1 MISVIIP
8 AYDAQEYLP
17 EAIRS
22 VLAQSFPDYELLVVD
37 DGSTDRTASIAVATA
52 GGDSRFRLLSKSNG
66 GLADARN
73 YGVANAR
80 GEWIAF
86 LDSDDSLY
94 PGALSLMYHV
104 ACKSGCDIV
113 TAGFHRAY
121 RYDVAD
127 GKYDSAFKVLSAVEA
142 VGRTLYQ
149 RPGMYPSAC
158 AKLYRKS
165 LFDRVGFTSG
175 IWYEDL
181 DFFYRAYLLA
191 GKVAVTRSV
200 VYFYRRNQ
208 SSFLSVFSSERLDVL
223 AVTERMERYISG
235 HCPELLPAARDRRL
249 CANFNML
256 SLMLISPEPQRYAD
270 EIRKCR
276 DVIKSYRWHSLFNPR
291 VRIKN
296 KAGALASFF
305 SDNVFAMLSR
315 IVYRPVSGKRV
326 VTVDESEFICLC
338 SRLAS
343 EVKASGYTPDI
354 IVGIYQGGAYV
365 AAAMSGIMDRIPVEY
380 VRLSRPSSRWKSKM
394 RSMLRFLPYTVLDR
408 LRLLESGILS
418 MRRHPVKDDVELPSQ
433 LLARSGCNILV
444 VDDAVDSGATL
455 SAVVSA
461 VKRELPMSQCRSA
474 VLTVTTSA
482 PLVRPDYML
491 YDDNTLIRFP
501 WSTDMKK

>member
-175 IWYEDL
+175 IW
-181 DFFYRAYLLA
+181 
-191 GKVAVTRSV
+191 
-200 VYFYRRNQ
+200 
-208 SSFLSVFSSERLDVL
+208 
-223 AVTERMERYISG
+223 
-235 HCPELLPAARDRRL
+235 
-249 CANFNML
+249 
-256 SLMLISPEPQRYAD
+256 
-270 EIRKCR
+270 
-276 DVIKSYRWHSLFNPR
+276 
-291 VRIKN
+291 
-296 KAGALASFF
+296 
-305 SDNVFAMLSR
+305 
-315 IVYRPVSGKRV
+315 
-326 VTVDESEFICLC
+326 
-338 SRLAS
+338 
-343 EVKASGYTPDI
+343 
-354 IVGIYQGGAYV
+354 
-365 AAAMSGIMDRIPVEY
+365 
-380 VRLSRPSSRWKSKM
+380 
-394 RSMLRFLPYTVLDR
+394 
-408 LRLLESGILS
+408 
-418 MRRHPVKDDVELPSQ
+418 
-433 LLARSGCNILV
+433 
-444 VDDAVDSGATL
+444 
-455 SAVVSA
+455 
-461 VKRELPMSQCRSA
+461 
-474 VLTVTTSA
+474 
-482 PLVRPDYML
+482 
-491 YDDNTLIRFP
+491 
-501 WSTDMKK
+501 